1 MKRAW
6 LVGGVLALASGAA
19 HAETVITGTTVPV
32 AKVDVPSVL
41 NGQLAEIFVKE
52 GSAIKKGQ
60 PICKLDDQLQQLT
73 VQLKQLDADSTVE
86 IRDAQAQIDYAQN
99 EYTRARQLG
108 GAGSPA
114 ELRQKELQLLEA
126 KLALEAKTQAAAQK
140 KIDCEREKVTLEKM
154 TIASPLDGSV
164 LRIDKQ
170 VGESINQSDT
180 VATVVQTTRLQVP
193 FFLDKSYFGK
203 VHVGDKLVL
212 DLATDPPTKR
222 DAVAIAVDP
231 VIDPSAPIF
240 RVKVEFAN
248 EDQSIPAGVTAKW
261 QWR

>member
-1 MKRAW
+1 
-6 LVGGVLALASGAA
+6 
-19 HAETVITGTTVPV
+19 
-32 AKVDVPSVL
+32 
-41 NGQLAEIFVKE
+41 
-52 GSAIKKGQ
+52 
-60 PICKLDDQLQQLT
+60 LDDQIQQLT

-86 IRDAQAQIDYAQN
+86 VRDAQAQIDFALN
-99 EYTRARQLG
+99 EYNRAVAAG
-108 GAGSPA
+108 AAGSPA
-114 ELRQKELQLLEA
+114 ELRQKELQVVEA
-126 KLALEAKTQAAAQK
+126 KLALEEKTQEAQQK
-140 KIDCEREKVTLEKM
+140 KIDYEREKVTLEKM

-193 FFLDKSYFGK
+193 FFLDKTFFGK
-203 VHVGDKLVL
+203 VHVGDRLVL

-222 DAVAIAVDP
+222 DATVIAVDP
-231 VIDPSAPIF
+231 IIDPSAPIF

-248 EDQSIPAGVTAKW
+248 ADQSIPAGVTAKW